1 MITCDKKKKTF
12 NSEIISFLCLSMHI
26 LWDNMIVA
34 TSVDLTS
41 IRYARIN
48 QLPYAEA
55 PTVYALFIH
64 IARAWL

>member
-1 MITCDKKKKTF
+1 
-12 NSEIISFLCLSMHI
+12 
-26 LWDNMIVA
+26 MIVA

-64 IARAWL
+64 IARA